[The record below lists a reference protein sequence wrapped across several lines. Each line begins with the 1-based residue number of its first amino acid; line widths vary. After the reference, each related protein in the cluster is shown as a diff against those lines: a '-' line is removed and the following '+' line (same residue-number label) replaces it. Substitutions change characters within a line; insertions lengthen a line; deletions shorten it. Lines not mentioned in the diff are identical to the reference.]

1 MVDIPE
7 EVKSLFRQDSITKNF
22 RVHFPNGERDDI
34 DSLVNKDVTEGSVQF
49 TESLCSQENLKF
61 GLCEASV
68 LEFETIGVGN
78 IKGYEIEAGIEIDI
92 TSLGEDFIAEY
103 GQTSNDV
110 AFPYYYVPYGR
121 FVVDSCKR
129 QSNMKRRKVIAY
141 DALYSGNLD
150 KDLSDIG
157 ITRSN
162 TSGYITD
169 GAPPGVNYTGF
180 FHFNMN
186 HYLRMYA
193 VNSNMGSI
201 AQEFGEYA
209 GTFVEE
215 EDSREY
221 NIGVLGVSAGIGA
234 TLYVKKMIFEPDT
247 DVITNF
253 GLKSSLELEAYDME
267 IREIIK
273 GKFEQYGLVLDT
285 NKSIIAPSAG
295 TTETITINP
304 VEIGIVGVIDSVL
317 EDEGTV
323 TINRYITPSLMVEWS
338 DFGRIQQLVLQ
349 VPLRLEI
356 YSTSTGD
363 LQVITPLETVTFDEC
378 PNVEFY
384 SYPTDSIL
392 NFEMK
397 DDVKIT
403 SYRSLLSSVLELKG
417 RFGRIDRI
425 TGKLEYISLG
435 TEPVTIDKSMFKNDN
450 VWAEEYTT
458 KEYGAISVKYTDEEG
473 EEQILLYQFGEG
485 ENTYYMHDNTILNS
499 VKLTAEQI
507 QTIVEELAEQIQ
519 GITMVPYEMTTQ
531 GMPHLEAGDLLQIET
546 EDGII
551 ESYLLRRELSG
562 IIALTDTSTNSIEEQ
577 AKSEVDTTQVIVAMN
592 ISNSG
597 GGASM
602 DLATDDDV
610 LNLFI

>member
-22 RVHFPNGERDDI
+22 RVHFPNGELEDLTNSDI
-34 DSLVNKDVTEGSVQF
+34 VSESVQF

-103 GQTSNDV
+103 GQTSDDV

-141 DALYSGNLD
+141 DSLYSENLD

-169 GAPPGVNYTGF
+169 GAPPGVNYIGF

-209 GTFVEE
+209 GTFSEE

-221 NIGVLGVSAGIGA
+221 NISVLGISAGIGA

-253 GLKSSLELEAYDME
+253 GLKSSLELEAYDKE
-267 IREIIK
+267 VRSIIQETFDK
-273 GKFEQYGLVLDT
+273 HGFVLDT
-285 NKSIIAPSAG
+285 DQYNVVPATG
-295 TTETITINP
+295 TVMINP
-304 VEIGIVGVIDSVL
+304 VEIDITGVTDSVL

-338 DFGRIQQLVLQ
+338 DFARIKQLVLQ

-458 KEYGAISVKYTDEEG
+458 KEYGAISVRYTDEEG

-597 GGASM
+597 GGTSM
-602 DLATDDDV
+602 EWATDDDI
-610 LNLFI
+610 LDMFN